1 MPILFLFLIISVVG
15 KAQTSSGKMDVY
27 KSLTGKNID
36 DLYSLGMKYEKTGEK
51 AKALTFYN
59 ALVSKYSDDLSKE
72 EKKKCAEAFS
82 RSGDIYYRSRQY
94 SSAMNQ
100 YLSGLRVSELNSFG
114 FITAQI
120 YIGIGNIYSS
130 HDDYEMGIHYYKQA
144 LLLVDNPKGKS
155 IKNKVLNNLVG
166 ASCFAGR
173 ASDGEKYLR
182 MLLNSREST
191 TDYEFN
197 LLMCNGLVASYKGN
211 MLLSIQFYN
220 KALRYVEKE
229 KLSEAYYESVSS
241 CLAQIYLEINQPDSA
256 ISYLRKNE
264 EIAKRIHQIDLL
276 EETMRS
282 LSEAYEKK
290 GNHTEA
296 MAYKMRYV
304 DLSDSLYNNTEFNA
318 IKNAMFQYEA
328 SKSENAI
335 LSLTQE
341 KKDRDKLITMQRGW
355 IVTLVVAFIVFVIML
370 VVLYRQKKQ
379 LFQAYHEL
387 FNRSQQYITD
397 RNGVEEVSSKESAP
411 SDTGKILSEEQHN
424 AILSNIVRVMESTD
438 DFCQSD
444 FSIDTLASLVGTNS
458 RYVSEAIN
466 EGFDKNFRT
475 FLNEY
480 RIKEAMRRLA
490 DIEHYGGYTIKAIS
504 ESVGYKS
511 QANFI
516 SVFTKVTGMKP
527 SIYQKISKE
536 KRNSS
541 L

>member
-1 MPILFLFLIISVVG
+1 M
-15 KAQTSSGKMDVY
+15 
-27 KSLTGKNID
+27 
-36 DLYSLGMKYEKTGEK
+36 
-51 AKALTFYN
+51 
-59 ALVSKYSDDLSKE
+59 
-72 EKKKCAEAFS
+72 
-82 RSGDIYYRSRQY
+82 
-94 SSAMNQ
+94 
-100 YLSGLRVSELNSFG
+100 
-114 FITAQI
+114 
-120 YIGIGNIYSS
+120 
-130 HDDYEMGIHYYKQA
+130 
-144 LLLVDNPKGKS
+144 
-155 IKNKVLNNLVG
+155 
-166 ASCFAGR
+166 
-173 ASDGEKYLR
+173 
-182 MLLNSREST
+182 
-191 TDYEFN
+191 
-197 LLMCNGLVASYKGN
+197 
-211 MLLSIQFYN
+211 
-220 KALRYVEKE
+220 
-229 KLSEAYYESVSS
+229 
-241 CLAQIYLEINQPDSA
+241 
-256 ISYLRKNE
+256 
-264 EIAKRIHQIDLL
+264 
-276 EETMRS
+276 
-282 LSEAYEKK
+282 
-290 GNHTEA
+290 
-296 MAYKMRYV
+296 
-304 DLSDSLYNNTEFNA
+304 SDSLYNNTEFNA

-379 LFQAYHEL
+379 LFLAYHEL

-397 RNGVEEVSSKESAP
+397 RNGVEEFSSKESAP
-411 SDTGKILSEEQHN
+411 SDTGKMLSEEQHN